1 MQCRSC
7 HHHQDEIEAKTA
19 DGAISGPPKINSGIF
34 VLRRF
39 YHFHYHHF
47 PLFWLFHFLLSWNVR
62 SFSKIL
68 FGPPGSDYTG
78 FEEKALF
85 ISAKLWLIS
94 CSRIN
99 KAQLRKGLT
108 LQSDFQR
115 VGSLCW
121 LVRLQEWDRG
131 WVLHWLKQQNWGNW
145 WWWHIDLVWINH
157 SSPPSWSFKDC
168 VYQYLLMN

>member
-1 MQCRSC
+1 MAQYQVHLKLDS
-7 HHHQDEIEAKTA
+7 
-19 DGAISGPPKINSGIF
+19 SIF
-34 VLRRF
+34 VLSSF

-47 PLFWLFHFLLSWNVR
+47 PLFWFFHFLLSWNVR

-78 FEEKALF
+78 FEEKAFYSIF

-121 LVRLQEWDRG
+121 LVCLQEWDRG

-157 SSPPSWSFKDC
+157 SSPPNWSFKDC